1 MNFFENDYTQNAT
14 ELVKEALKF
23 KKYKA
28 MHPVLAVFTGI
39 FMLPVVAVDAV
50 FAALL
55 YVFGFLFNIMSTPVK
70 YLHDV
75 LSTEGKDIKHA
86 TQFILYWISWP
97 IVFIGYVLLSLT
109 VFTLNLFYAVT
120 AIFAYIWSLGG
131 FKFHVSAEKSKEI
144 EINVWGRLF
153 IIPLIYV
160 IVCAIVVVAVPLVLT
175 IVDCVDYGV
184 QEIQYFFEF
193 LISHCMNFAL
203 YALPFSI
210 LYSAIAFCPHPRMT
224 AISAESEKEEATI

>member
-14 ELVKEALKF
+14 DLIKETLKF

-28 MHPVLAVFTGI
+28 MHPALAVFVGI
-39 FMLPVVAVDAV
+39 FMIPVVIIDAL

-75 LSTEGKDIKHA
+75 LKTEGEDIKHA
-86 TQFILYWISWP
+86 TQFIIYWISWP
-97 IVFIGYVLLSLT
+97 IVFIGYLLLSFT
-109 VFTLNLFYAVT
+109 VFTLNLLYAVT

-131 FKFHVSAEKSKEI
+131 FKFHVSAEGSKNSTI
-144 EINVWGRLF
+144 DVKGRLF
-153 IIPLIYV
+153 ILPLIYV
-160 IVCAIVVVAVPLVLT
+160 IVCAVAIVAVPLVLT

-193 LISHCMNFAL
+193 LITYCLQFAA
-203 YALPFSI
+203 YSLPFSI
-210 LYSAIAFCPHPRMT
+210 LYSAIAFSTRPSVT
-224 AISAESEKEEATI
+224 AIATERK